1 MISRDIFLI
10 FSVSMLNS
18 HGFTNP
24 KLFSPNL
31 LLVLIS
37 SKKDLLS
44 ENERILK
51 NAKSAKATNFFY
63 QKAKINNSGFMKT
76 RFKKA
81 FHEQI
86 KIY

>member
-1 MISRDIFLI
+1 MKSHLKSKSTPMISRDIFLI

-37 SKKDLLS
+37 SKQIFIWESNDTKNVKINHLFLS
-44 ENERILK
+44 R
-51 NAKSAKATNFFY
+51 
-63 QKAKINNSGFMKT
+63 KAKK
-76 RFKKA
+76 
-81 FHEQI
+81 
-86 KIY
+86 YC

>member
-1 MISRDIFLI
+1 M
-10 FSVSMLNS
+10 
-18 HGFTNP
+18 
-24 KLFSPNL
+24 
-31 LLVLIS
+31 
-37 SKKDLLS
+37 S

-81 FHEQI
+81 FHDQNCKTSKWSKILKVNI
-86 KIY
+86 KRHGNGILLLKLL